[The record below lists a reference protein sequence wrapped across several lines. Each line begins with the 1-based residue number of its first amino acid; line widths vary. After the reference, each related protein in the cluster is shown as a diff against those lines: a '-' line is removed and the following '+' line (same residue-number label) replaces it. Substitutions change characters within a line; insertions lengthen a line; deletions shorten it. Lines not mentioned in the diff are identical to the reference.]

1 MHDQNFAII
10 PEHEM
15 NGIIF
20 GEYDEALDR
29 QEQEKYL
36 KEETDAARSEG
47 EKSGIEI
54 GKEIGKDIGAKQKA
68 IQMAESTIKR
78 FPDWSDQE
86 IADFVKDITAEEV
99 AKLRREGTRDQA

>member
-29 QEQEKYL
+29 QEQEKYVR
-36 KEETDAARSEG
+36 EETEAARSEG
-47 EKSGIEI
+47 
-54 GKEIGKDIGAKQKA
+54 AKQKA
-68 IQMAESTIKR
+68 VEMAESTLKR
-78 FPDWSDQE
+78 FPEWTDQE

-99 AKLRREGTRDQA
+99 AKLRKGEKPDINQ